1 MNETY
6 TDANLAGVKKLVKAW
21 GIEGAREFILKTLRV
36 QRINGNA
43 RMIAVW
49 ESNVN
54 ALESL
59 VK

>member
-1 MNETY
+1 MNEPY
-6 TDANLAGVKKLVKAW
+6 TVANLAGVKKLVKAW
-21 GIEGAREFILKTLRV
+21 GIEGARAFILKTLRV